1 MDQEGP
7 MPKVLFVLSS
17 HATLGST
24 GKETGW
30 YLPEAAHPHAVLT
43 AAGIEVDFASI
54 QGGAPPMIGED
65 LSDEVQ
71 RAFLDTPD
79 TADAVRNTMPV
90 DQVDAADYDA
100 ILLVGGHGTM
110 WDFPDDQA
118 LARLIAEIFDRGGAV
133 SAVCHGPAGLVNV
146 KLSDGT
152 HLVAGRRVAAFTD
165 EEEEAVGMT
174 DVVPFLLES
183 TLRERGA
190 LHAGAETFQPKVEVD
205 GRLVTGQNPAS
216 AAPMAEALVGVLKA
230 GAPAA

>member
-1 MDQEGP
+1 

-17 HATLGST
+17 HPTLGST

-30 YLPEAAHPHAVLT
+30 YLPEAAHPYAILT
-43 AAGIEVDFASI
+43 QAGIEVDFASP
-54 QGGAPPMIGED
+54 QGGAPPMIGGD

-71 RAFLDTPD
+71 KAFLDTPE
-79 TADAVRNTMPV
+79 TAAAVRNTARL
-90 DQVDAADYDA
+90 DEVDAADYDA

-118 LARLIAEIFDRGGAV
+118 LAPLIAEIFDAGGAV

-146 KLSDGT
+146 KLGDGT
-152 HLVAGRRVAAFTD
+152 YLVAGRRVAAFTD
-165 EEEEAVGMT
+165 EEEEAMGMT

-183 TLRERGA
+183 TLRQRGA
-190 LHAGAETFQPKVEVD
+190 LHDGADRFEPKVEVD